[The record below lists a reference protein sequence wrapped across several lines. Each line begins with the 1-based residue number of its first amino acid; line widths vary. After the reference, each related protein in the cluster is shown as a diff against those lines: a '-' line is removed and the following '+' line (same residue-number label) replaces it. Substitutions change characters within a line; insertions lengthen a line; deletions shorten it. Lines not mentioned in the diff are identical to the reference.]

1 MFRATLVLTAAALCL
16 MLSACDQASTT
27 PAATVKIGALQYEGA
42 WIREAPPGMQMM
54 AGYVTIQNNSEK
66 DIVILS
72 AASEAFMDIEMH
84 KTEVT
89 DSTARM
95 IEQENLPIPAGGS
108 LELRPGGYHLM
119 LMMPSTPLKVG
130 DKVKLDFSLEGGS
143 TNNVEFKVLK
153 APGKGGEH

>member
-1 MFRATLVLTAAALCL
+1 MFRATLVLTAATLFSV
-16 MLSACDQASTT
+16 LSACDQASTT
-27 PAATVKIGALQYEGA
+27 PVATAKTSALQYEDA

-66 DIVILS
+66 DFVILS
-72 AASEAFMDIEMH
+72 TASEAFIDIEMH

-108 LELRPGGYHLM
+108 MELSPGGYHLM

-143 TNNVEFKVLK
+143 TDNVEFEVLK
-153 APGKGGEH
+153 APGNGGEH

>member
-1 MFRATLVLTAAALCL
+1 MFRATLVLTAAALCS
-16 MLSACDQASTT
+16 MLFACDQAATT
-27 PAATVKIGALQYEGA
+27 PAATAKTSTLQYEDA

-66 DIVILS
+66 DVVILS

-95 IEQENLPIPAGGS
+95 IEQENLPIPAGSS
-108 LELRPGGYHLM
+108 LELSPGGYHLM
-119 LMMPSTPLKVG
+119 LMMPSTPLKMG
-130 DKVKLDFSLEGGS
+130 DKVKIGFTLEGGS
-143 TNNVEFKVLK
+143 TNNVEFEVRK

>member
-1 MFRATLVLTAAALCL
+1 MFRATLVLTAAALCS
-16 MLSACDQASTT
+16 MLFACDQAATT
-27 PAATVKIGALQYEGA
+27 PAATAKTSTLQYEDA

-66 DIVILS
+66 DVVILS
-72 AASEAFMDIEMH
+72 ATSEAFMDIEMH

-95 IEQENLPIPAGGS
+95 IEQESLPIPAGGS
-108 LELRPGGYHLM
+108 LELSPGGYHLM
-119 LMMPSTPLKVG
+119 LMMPSTPLKMG
-130 DKVKLDFSLEGGS
+130 DKAKIGFTLEGGS
-143 TNNVEFKVLK
+143 TNNVEFEVLK

>member
-1 MFRATLVLTAAALCL
+1 MFRTTLVVTAALCS
-16 MLSACDQASTT
+16 MLSACDQAATT
-27 PAATVKIGALQYEGA
+27 PATVKTGALQYEDA

-54 AGYVTIQNNSEK
+54 AGYVTIQNNGDK
-66 DIVILS
+66 DAVILS

-108 LELRPGGYHLM
+108 LELSPGGYHLM

-143 TNNVEFKVLK
+143 TDNVEFEVLK
-153 APGKGGEH
+153 APGNGGEH